1 MKKVLTNLALAGAL
15 GIALVGCGAIH
26 SKAVSEADLLDKAE
40 SAIGIDKNNLSVIEN
55 SISSSADSVRF
66 SVKDKKGN
74 KYKCY
79 FTTLVIHTSDAICQ
93 KISVDGSASSSAYDA
108 LLKAAGKCK

>member
-1 MKKVLTNLALAGAL
+1 M
-15 GIALVGCGAIH
+15 
-26 SKAVSEADLLDKAE
+26 DKAE

-66 SVKDKKGN
+66 NVKDKKGN

-93 KISVDGSASSSAYDA
+93 KISADGSASGSTCDA
-108 LLKAAGKCK
+108 LSKAAGKCK

>member
-1 MKKVLTNLALAGAL
+1 MNEKSLNKSRIGRCIRNRF
-15 GIALVGCGAIH
+15 GAIH

-40 SAIGIDKNNLSVIEN
+40 SVIGIDKNSLSVIEN

-74 KYKCY
+74 RYKCY

>member
-1 MKKVLTNLALAGAL
+1 MNEKSLNKSRIGRCIRNRF
-15 GIALVGCGAIH
+15 GAIH

-40 SAIGIDKNNLSVIEN
+40 SVIGIDKNSLSVIEN

-79 FTTLVIHTSDAICQ
+79 FTTLVIYTSDAICQ
-93 KISVDGSASSSAYDA
+93 KISADGSASSSTCDA
-108 LLKAAGKCK
+108 LLKATGKCK